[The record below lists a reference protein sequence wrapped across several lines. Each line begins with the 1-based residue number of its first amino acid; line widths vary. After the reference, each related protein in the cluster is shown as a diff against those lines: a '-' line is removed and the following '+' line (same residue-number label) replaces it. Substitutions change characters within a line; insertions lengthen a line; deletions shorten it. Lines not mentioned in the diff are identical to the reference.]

1 MKKLIFIA
9 LALILFSGIGFG
21 ASADIYNNGTIV
33 NGDIEGTPSSGD
45 FVATFESPTH
55 VTYFWQFTF
64 VDSSDNYHSRPLYI
78 GDCNKEDGY
87 ISFIQSTAGDAN
99 PILHYSNDDRTR
111 WVAAITPTDL
121 DAVSTTMI
129 ADTLGQIDGGN
140 DLVFHSARWLVVECA
155 SGSATNRDDNVMY
168 VTVRLRKT
176 TPTAMYNDQF
186 VKFARVA
193 STSKTNP

>member
-9 LALILFSGIGFG
+9 LALILFSGIGFA
-21 ASADIYNNGTIV
+21 ASADIFNNGTIV
-33 NGDIEGTPSSGD
+33 NGDRQGTPSSGD
-45 FVATFESPTH
+45 FVCYFETATH

-78 GDCNKEDGY
+78 GHANKEDGY
-87 ISFIQSTAGDAN
+87 ISFIQSTTGDAN
-99 PILHYSNDDRTR
+99 PILHYSNDDRTK
-111 WVAAITPTDL
+111 WVDVTPADL
-121 DAVSTTMI
+121 NAVSSTMI
-129 ADTLGQIDGGN
+129 ADTLGANGGN
-140 DLVFHSARWLVVECA
+140 DLAFHAARWLVVECA
-155 SGSATNRDDNVMY
+155 SGGATNQDDNVMY

>member
-9 LALILFSGIGFG
+9 LALFLFSGLNFA
-21 ASADIYNNGTIV
+21 ASADIYNNGTV
-33 NGDIEGTPSSGD
+33 VDGDRLGTPSSGD
-45 FVATFESPTH
+45 FICKFESASA

-78 GDCNKEDGY
+78 GDVNKEDGY
-87 ISFIQSTAGDAN
+87 FSAIQSTTGDAN
-99 PILHYSNDDRTR
+99 IVLHYSNDDRTK
-111 WVAAITPTDL
+111 WISITPTDL
-121 DAVSTTMI
+121 DAVSSTMV
-129 ADTLGQIDGGN
+129 ADTLGQLDGNN
-140 DLVFHSARWLVVECA
+140 DLTFHSSRWLVVECA
-155 SGSATNRDDNVMY
+155 SGSSTNADDNVMY
-168 VTVRLRKT
+168 VTVRLRKS